1 MFESIIYA
9 FALLFSICGMFFLTL
24 LLFEKFFVFKKSN
37 RYFTLVPGFP
47 GDEDLPTTV
56 FSAFLRSNF
65 FTFSKNTEVLVLDF
79 GLSEAEKKNCFDAVE
94 GHANIIF
101 CRNDEI
107 QALIVEREK
116 EK

>member
-24 LLFEKFFVFKKSN
+24 LLLEKFFVFKKPN

-47 GDEDLPTTV
+47 GDDELPTTV

-65 FTFSKNTEVLVLDF
+65 FTFSKCSEVIVLDF
-79 GLSEAEKKNCFDAVE
+79 GLNESEKKSCFDLLE
-94 GHANIIF
+94 GHADIIF
-101 CRNDEI
+101 CRENEI
-107 QALIVEREK
+107 RSLIVEREK